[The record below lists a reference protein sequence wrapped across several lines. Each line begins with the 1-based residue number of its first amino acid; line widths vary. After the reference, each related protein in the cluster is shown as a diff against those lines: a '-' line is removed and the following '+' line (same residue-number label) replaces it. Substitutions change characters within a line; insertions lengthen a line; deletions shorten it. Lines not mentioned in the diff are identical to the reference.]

1 MTIKLSPRAMDT
13 MQELIPEHMH
23 GALIRYFES
32 GRRPGDFLTAV
43 LAGDLFEAVSRAD
56 TGNLA
61 ALHGYAIW
69 LHNYVPGRPNGWG
82 SYEAVT
88 QWVEEADRERNEEQ
102 ALQDAEAS

>member
-1 MTIKLSPRAMDT
+1 MTIKLSPRAMDA
-13 MQELIPEHMH
+13 MQELIPKHMH
-23 GALIRYFES
+23 SALVRYFEH
-32 GRRPGDFLTAV
+32 GYRPGHFLTAL

-56 TGNLA
+56 EHNRT
-61 ALHGYAIW
+61 ALHGYVIW
-69 LHNYVPGRPNGWG
+69 LYNYVPGRPNGWG